1 MSARRNLRTLL
12 FYIIVLAAIPAAVSF
27 AQSIPIPFVDVRVKE
42 AQSPRE
48 VSLGLQILFLLTIL
62 SLAPSIVIMVTSF
75 LRVSIVLSF
84 LQRALSLQETPPRA
98 IIMGLSLFLTFFIMQ
113 PTLNEMNKRALE
125 PYLAGKIGVND
136 FFGQVEQPLRKFMLT
151 TLNSK
156 GGMSNL
162 DLFIYLS
169 KKGSLKDPAS
179 IPTSVIIPAFVINEL
194 TVAFKMGIFLFIPFI
209 VIDLIVAAALMAMGM
224 IMLPP
229 VMISLPL
236 KLILFIAVDGWKLIS
251 YQLVQ
256 SYK

>member
-1 MSARRNLRTLL
+1 MRNRNLRTIL
-12 FYIIVLAAIPAAVSF
+12 IISVILIAVPFAAAF
-27 AQSIPIPFVDVRVKE
+27 AQSLPIPFVDIRMKE
-42 AQSPRE
+42 AQSPKE
-48 VSLGLQILFLLTIL
+48 VSLGLQVLFLLSIL
-62 SLAPSIVIMVTSF
+62 SLAPSIIIMVTSF

-113 PTLNEMNKRALE
+113 PTINEMNTKALQ
-125 PYLAGKIGVND
+125 PYLSGKIGVNE
-136 FFGQVEQPLRKFMLT
+136 FFSQSEKPLRTFMLT
-151 TLNSK
+151 TLNSRN
-156 GGMSNL
+156 GMSNL

-179 IPTSVIIPAFVINEL
+179 IPTSVVIPAFIINEL
-194 TVAFKMGIFLFIPFI
+194 TVAFKMGIWLFIPFI

-256 SYK
+256 SYR